1 MNKYILLIIINAP
14 LIMLGVISAVTDYKT
29 SRISRNRCTLQVLS
43 WLIIGLSLVM
53 VQPVYDILIRSN
65 LTESPPLSVFDIVLL
80 SGVLFCLLLIKRTNE
95 KVDVLSKKVSRMHE
109 NIVIAEEQRH
119 WDVKKYQLSSLNANA
134 CLL

>member
-119 WDVKKYQLSSLNANA
+119 WDVKK
-134 CLL
+134 